1 MGGPLTFLSWLR
13 DAFDAAL
20 KVKGLCPENSL
31 YYVALGAAFSSATSI
46 DLETAL
52 ANIANYGT
60 KAAFLSI
67 DPLFNGQ
74 EEYEA
79 FRKRHEA

>member
-1 MGGPLTFLSWLR
+1 MVYLGGPLTFLSGLR
-13 DAFDAAL
+13 DAFDTAL

-52 ANIANYGT
+52 KNIANYGT
-60 KAAFLSI
+60 
-67 DPLFNGQ
+67 
-74 EEYEA
+74 
-79 FRKRHEA
+79 